1 MHPFCRSI
9 MDDIHNYELPFQLDV
24 QSSMHR
30 AGQQVCWPLGI
41 KDFEATFFVD
51 WTGTSRWKDG
61 ARF

>member
-1 MHPFCRSI
+1 